1 VAASRATEPGASLR
15 SLAAALDARAEAE
28 RQAIRTNTALSS
40 ALVFL
45 TMAAGYAAPSASRYV
60 FFAVLPLA
68 LQQLFASRHHARRI
82 ALESAARA
90 ARAGLPGPRL
100 PCAWLD
106 GAALAIRDS
115 YLLLFAGFDAAWLAH
130 AYLLPSPAAS
140 WQVYLQRLSIGPL
153 PGSALV
159 WFTVAFWFVYPVL
172 FLYGRFLDASGKA
185 GELSAVPAP
194 VLGNAARSVE
204 RTAFSL
210 RVHTRDGTAIHLN
223 GYRLPRPGGRAL
235 ILWPGFFQSAVVYDL
250 PAEPLTLAEH
260 LHQRGFDLWLVHP
273 RGTGGSGGARLRSSL
288 DDYAASDLPA
298 IIAFVADKVAQPPLL
313 VGHSQGGITAILSL
327 MGATFRHDG
336 TIALSDGE
344 ARQRQ
349 SLLAGLVTLGAF
361 PSFVSSQPS
370 ALHRFVRDGFS
381 LRIFGST
388 LHIPLAPLLRI
399 VRLVPFLPVPPGVR
413 WRQALLASPALRCLL
428 YPLYALLRL
437 ASLLPAWEFLYHIPN
452 VSLRAR
458 ERLFLL
464 SIEGTF
470 GDILEQ
476 FYQAVLHSRLCSLD
490 GRVDY
495 SAEYARI
502 VLPVSFITMELD
514 GFVDQPSLVRYL
526 YEVVSSSLK
535 QRLHIPG
542 IGHEDFF
549 MNAAHYS
556 QLSAGIEQLR
566 DALPLAAGNGA
577 GHVAT
582 H

>member
-1 VAASRATEPGASLR
+1 MAANRATEPDPRWLL
-15 SLAAALDARAEAE
+15 LAAALEARAEAE

-40 ALVFL
+40 ALVFVAV
-45 TMAAGYAAPSASRYV
+45 AAGYVAPAASHYV

-68 LQQLFASRHHARRI
+68 LQQLFASGHHARRI

-90 ARAGLPGPRL
+90 ARAGLPGPCI

-115 YLLLFAGFDAAWLAH
+115 YLLLFACFDTAWLAH
-130 AYLLPSPAAS
+130 AYLLPSPAVSA
-140 WQVYLQRLSIGPL
+140 QVYLERLSIGPL
-153 PGSALV
+153 PGLGLV
-159 WFTVAFWFVYPVL
+159 LFTVVFWFVYPLL
-172 FLYGRFLDASGKA
+172 FLYGRFLDARGKA
-185 GELSAVPAP
+185 GELSAVPAA

-204 RTAFSL
+204 RIAFSL
-210 RVHTRDGTAIHLN
+210 SVITRDGTPIRLN
-223 GYRLPRPGGRAL
+223 GYRLPRPGARAL

-250 PAEPLTLAEH
+250 PAEPVTLAEH

-288 DDYAASDLPA
+288 DDYAASDVPA

-313 VGHSQGGITAILSL
+313 VGHSQGGITSLLSL

-336 TIALSDGE
+336 AIALSDRE
-344 ARQRQ
+344 AQQRQ
-349 SLLAGLVTLGAF
+349 SALAGLVTLGAF

-370 ALHRFVRDGFS
+370 ALHDFVRNGFS
-381 LRIFGST
+381 LRIFGGT
-388 LHIPLAPLLRI
+388 LRIPLAPLLRI
-399 VRLVPFLPVPPGVR
+399 VRLLPFVPVPPSVR
-413 WRQALLASPALRCLL
+413 WRQALLASPVLRCLL
-428 YPLYALLRL
+428 YPLYALLRF
-437 ASLLPAWEFLYHIPN
+437 ASLLGAWEFLYHIPN

-470 GDILEQ
+470 SDILEQ
-476 FYQAVLHSRLCSLD
+476 FYRAVLHSRLCSLD
-490 GRVDY
+490 GRVEY
-495 SAEYARI
+495 SREYARI
-502 VLPVSFITMELD
+502 VLPVCFITMELD

-526 YEVVSSSLK
+526 FEVVSSPLK

-542 IGHEDFF
+542 IGHEDLF
-549 MNAAHYS
+549 MNAAHYA
-556 QLSAGIEQLR
+556 QLSDGIEQLCA
-566 DALPLAAGNGA
+566 ALPLAGGHGE
-577 GHVAT
+577 GHVTT